1 MLTGLVEPCWALDV
15 AFVRLAEEVVA
26 VGKEEILAL
35 LLSSLEP
42 PNQRLLRGLEAVD
55 GARLL
60 VSALSSAVTRI
71 PGSFSPALSGSDGV
85 SGGVFSVLGVTST
98 SSASRYH
105 FLRRV

>member
-35 LLSSLEP
+35 LLSSLE